1 MDIWLI
7 AATAAT
13 GYIARQLQNVTK
25 GKGNFLESSSEDA
38 QNVKPE
44 SPPRCLLNRLTR
56 VKKTNENKFG
66 DEKLISEREN
76 PDAYRVDVPSTSG
89 ENLGNCDDI
98 HPESLFSL
106 MPEFP
111 EIEHEKWKTSGTLA
125 GDSQLN
131 SSCRQR
137 RFIRRNQRYS
147 RLTKPLSSL
156 ESCLM
161 SRFHGEQMTM
171 EDYMT
176 SPFPSPLA
184 AISRPLLVTDGG
196 RVISKSTANSLCL
209 SQQLNEDKAAPNC
222 RIPELQSSVER
233 EMGNGKTKSKK
244 HGLSDAAVLLQIGI
258 SIGIVSSYMA
268 SQAEVSK
275 VKQELKQTENLV
287 HDLEDE
293 LEMKDSLI
301 VKELDSEKAAE
312 NSESISNIEA
322 ELEAELERLEI
333 NMNSSNIETRLSDMI
348 EMEPDFEVEFA
359 QGELRTDRVKG
370 KRLDE
375 TESNQDP
382 SGNSTPEPG
391 NYAVSP
397 RELSLRLHK
406 VINSRLENRITELET
421 ALQESQ
427 RKVEQLVMKSESK
440 KNSWSRL
447 WENHE
452 VMTYKS
458 GSKIPVAVEDTTTN
472 HAEMKPLV
480 MNLTGEALDAFNDS
494 YDELMKINDDSEDD
508 DSPLEIQESG
518 LHHEDFSSTN
528 KSSPWS
534 HHIDDS
540 KVQEQEQE
548 LLDFIGLEEEDGEE
562 SSDFESEMEKQLI
575 KQIVEKTKQGSPVVL
590 NAQKM
595 LFLMEETEQNL

>member
-13 GYIARQLQNVTK
+13 GYIAKQLQNVTK
-25 GKGNFLESSSEDA
+25 GKDNILESSSED
-38 QNVKPE
+38 VKPEE
-44 SPPRCLLNRLTR
+44 SPPRCLLSRFAR
-56 VKKTNENKFG
+56 VKTKNENKFA
-66 DEKLISEREN
+66 DEEN
-76 PDAYRVDVPSTSG
+76 PDAYLVDAPPSTSG
-89 ENLGNCDDI
+89 ENLDNHSD
-98 HPESLFSL
+98 SLFGL
-106 MPEFP
+106 MPET
-111 EIEHEKWKTSGTLA
+111 EYGALGGDTEVNTSF
-125 GDSQLN
+125 
-131 SSCRQR
+131 RQR
-137 RFIRRNQRYS
+137 RFIRRNQRYR

-176 SPFPSPLA
+176 SPFPSPV
-184 AISRPLLVTDGG
+184 SRPLLVTDGS
-196 RVISKSTANSLCL
+196 RVISKSNADSLWLNQHSIL
-209 SQQLNEDKAAPNC
+209 SEDKAALSC
-222 RIPELQSSVER
+222 RISGLESLVER
-233 EMGNGKTKSKK
+233 GVGTEKTKRRE
-244 HGLSDAAVLLQIGI
+244 HGDATVLLQIGI
-258 SIGIVSSYMA
+258 SIGIMSSYMA

-275 VKQELKQTENLV
+275 VKQELKQAEN
-287 HDLEDE
+287 E
-293 LEMKDSLI
+293 LEMKDSL
-301 VKELDSEKAAE
+301 VVQEVDTEKAAE

-333 NMNSSNIETRLSDMI
+333 NMNSSNIDII
-348 EMEPDFEVEFA
+348 EMEPDLEVEFA
-359 QGELRTDRVKG
+359 QGELRTDLVRG

-375 TESNQDP
+375 TESNHDP
-382 SGNSTPEPG
+382 SGNATPEPG

-397 RELSLRLHK
+397 RELSLRLHE
-406 VINSRLENRITELET
+406 VINSRLEKRITELET

-427 RKVEQLVMKSESK
+427 KKVEKLVTESESK
-440 KNSWSRL
+440 KTSWSRL
-447 WENHE
+447 WETPE

-458 GSKIPVAVEDTTTN
+458 DSKVPVVIEQTKSN
-472 HAEMKPLV
+472 NLAEIQPLV

-508 DSPLEIQESG
+508 DDDSPVDMRESG
-518 LHHEDFSSTN
+518 LHQEDFSSTN

-534 HHIDDS
+534 HHKDDS
-540 KVQEQEQE
+540 MLQEQE
-548 LLDFIGLEEEDGEE
+548 LLDFIGLEEEDEE
-562 SSDFESEMEKQLI
+562 EGSSDFESEMEKQLI

>member
-7 AATAAT
+7 AVTAAT
-13 GYIARQLQNVTK
+13 GYIAKQLQNVTK
-25 GKGNFLESSSEDA
+25 GKDNFLESSSSED
-38 QNVKPE
+38 VKQE
-44 SPPRCLLNRLTR
+44 FPPRCLLSRLVR
-56 VKKTNENKFG
+56 VKKANENKFG
-66 DEKLISEREN
+66 DEQMISDVEN
-76 PDAYRVDVPSTSG
+76 PDAYGVDAPSTSG
-89 ENLGNCDDI
+89 DHSD
-98 HPESLFSL
+98 SLFGS

-111 EIEHEKWKTSGTLA
+111 EIEHGNWNTNGALT
-125 GDSQLN
+125 GDTEL
-131 SSCRQR
+131 SSSFRQK
-137 RFIRRNQRYS
+137 RFGRRNQRYR
-147 RLTKPLSSL
+147 RLTKPLTSM

-171 EDYMT
+171 EDYLA
-176 SPFPSPLA
+176 SPFPSPHA
-184 AISRPLLVTDGG
+184 PISRPLIVTDGA
-196 RVISKSTANSLCL
+196 RVISKNTADSLWL
-209 SQQLNEDKAAPNC
+209 SQQFVLNGDKAAHNF
-222 RIPELQSSVER
+222 RIPGLESLVER
-233 EMGNGKTKSKK
+233 KVGHEKTKNRQ
-244 HGLSDAAVLLQIGI
+244 HGRSDATVLLQIGI
-258 SIGIVSSYMA
+258 SIGIMSSFMA

-275 VKQELKQTENLV
+275 VKQEPKQTENLV

-293 LEMKDSLI
+293 LELKDSLI
-301 VKELDSEKAAE
+301 VKELDIEETAE

-333 NMNSSNIETRLSDMI
+333 NMNTSNIEPRLSDMI
-348 EMEPDFEVEFA
+348 EMEPGFEVEFA
-359 QGELRTDRVKG
+359 QGELIADRVRG
-370 KRLDE
+370 KRSDE

-382 SGNSTPEPG
+382 SGNSTPESG

-427 RKVEQLVMKSESK
+427 RKVEQLVMESESK

-447 WENHE
+447 WETGE

-458 GSKIPVAVEDTTTN
+458 DSKIPVAVEHTKTN
-472 HAEMKPLV
+472 LAEMQPLV
-480 MNLTGEALDAFNDS
+480 MNLTGEALDSFNDC
-494 YDELMKINDDSEDD
+494 YDELMKINDDSDD
-508 DSPLEIQESG
+508 DSPLEMQESG
-518 LHHEDFSSTN
+518 LHQEDFFSAN

-534 HHIDDS
+534 HRKDGLE
-540 KVQEQEQE
+540 VQEQE
-548 LLDFIGLEEEDGEE
+548 LLDFIGLEEEEEEEE

-595 LFLMEETEQNL
+595 LFLMEETEQS

>member
-13 GYIARQLQNVTK
+13 GYIAKQLQNVTK
-25 GKGNFLESSSEDA
+25 GKDNVLESSSEDV

-44 SPPRCLLNRLTR
+44 SPPRCLLSRLAR
-56 VKKTNENKFG
+56 VKEVNENKFG
-66 DEKLISEREN
+66 DEKMISDDEN
-76 PDAYRVDVPSTSG
+76 PDAYQVDVPSTSG
-89 ENLGNCDDI
+89 DNSGNYEDNHSD
-98 HPESLFSL
+98 SLFGL
-106 MPEFP
+106 MSEFP
-111 EIEHEKWKTSGTLA
+111 EIEYGNLKTIGTFEV
-125 GDSQLN
+125 DTELN
-131 SSCRQR
+131 SSFMQRR

-147 RLTKPLSSL
+147 RFTKPLSSL

-161 SRFHGEQMTM
+161 SRFHIEQMTM

-176 SPFPSPLA
+176 SPFPSPHTS
-184 AISRPLLVTDGG
+184 ISRPLLVTDGS
-196 RVISKSTANSLCL
+196 RVISKSTTESMWL
-209 SQQLNEDKAAPNC
+209 SQHIVLNEDKATQSC
-222 RIPELQSSVER
+222 RIPGFESLVKR
-233 EMGNGKTKSKK
+233 EVGNEKTRSRK
-244 HGLSDAAVLLQIGI
+244 HGVSDATVLLQIGI
-258 SIGIVSSYMA
+258 SIGIMSSFMA

-301 VKELDSEKAAE
+301 VKELDIEKAAE
-312 NSESISNIEA
+312 DSESISNIEA

-359 QGELRTDRVKG
+359 QGELRADRVKG

-375 TESNQDP
+375 AESNQDP
-382 SGNSTPEPG
+382 SGNSTPESR

-397 RELSLRLHK
+397 RELSLQLHE
-406 VINSRLENRITELET
+406 VINSRLEKRIGELQT

-427 RKVEQLVMKSESK
+427 RKVEQLVMESESK
-440 KNSWSRL
+440 KSSWSRL
-447 WENHE
+447 WETRE

-458 GSKIPVAVEDTTTN
+458 DSKIPVSTEHTKTN
-472 HAEMKPLV
+472 LAEMQPLV
-480 MNLTGEALDAFNDS
+480 MNLTGEALDAFNES
-494 YDELMKINDDSEDD
+494 YDELMKIDIDSEDD
-508 DSPLEIQESG
+508 DSPLGMQESG
-518 LHHEDFSSTN
+518 NHQEDFSSTK

-534 HHIDDS
+534 HQKDDS
-540 KVQEQEQE
+540 RVQEQE
-548 LLDFIGLEEEDGEE
+548 LLDLIGVEEDEE
-562 SSDFESEMEKQLI
+562 SIDFESEMEKQLI

-595 LFLMEETEQNL
+595 LYLMEETEQNL

>member
-1 MDIWLI
+1 MEIWLI

-13 GYIARQLQNVTK
+13 GYIAKQLQNVTK
-25 GKGNFLESSSEDA
+25 GKDNILESSSED
-38 QNVKPE
+38 VKPE
-44 SPPRCLLNRLTR
+44 SPPRCLLSRFAR
-56 VKKTNENKFG
+56 VMNKNENMLR
-66 DEKLISEREN
+66 DEKMISDGEN
-76 PDAYRVDVPSTSG
+76 PEAHRVDVPPSTSE
-89 ENLGNCDDI
+89 ENLDHHSD
-98 HPESLFSL
+98 SLSGL

-111 EIEHEKWKTSGTLA
+111 EIEHGNWKTIDTE
-125 GDSQLN
+125 LN
-131 SSCRQR
+131 SSFRQR
-137 RFIRRNQRYS
+137 RFIRRNQRYR

-176 SPFPSPLA
+176 SPFPSPV
-184 AISRPLLVTDGG
+184 SRPLLVTDGS
-196 RVISKSTANSLCL
+196 RVISKSTADSLWL
-209 SQQLNEDKAAPNC
+209 SQHTILSEEKAANSC
-222 RIPELQSSVER
+222 RSLGLKSLVER
-233 EMGNGKTKSKK
+233 GVGIEKSKSRK
-244 HGLSDAAVLLQIGI
+244 HGLSDATVLLQIGI
-258 SIGIVSSYMA
+258 SIGIMSSYMA
-268 SQAEVSK
+268 SQAEVSR

-287 HDLEDE
+287 HDFEDE
-293 LEMKDSLI
+293 LEMKDSL
-301 VKELDSEKAAE
+301 VVQEVDVEKAADH
-312 NSESISNIEA
+312 SESISNIEA

-333 NMNSSNIETRLSDMI
+333 NMNSSNIETRLSDMF
-348 EMEPDFEVEFA
+348 EMEPGFEVEFA

-382 SGNSTPEPG
+382 SGNGTPESG

-406 VINSRLENRITELET
+406 VINSRLEKRITELET

-427 RKVEQLVMKSESK
+427 KKVEQLVMESESKK

-447 WENHE
+447 WETRE

-458 GSKIPVAVEDTTTN
+458 DSKVPVAIEHTKSN
-472 HAEMKPLV
+472 NLAEMQPLV

-508 DSPLEIQESG
+508 DDSPLEMQESG
-518 LHHEDFSSTN
+518 LHQEDFSSTN

-534 HHIDDS
+534 HHKDDS
-540 KVQEQEQE
+540 MLQEQE
-548 LLDFIGLEEEDGEE
+548 LLDLIGLEEEDGEG

>member
-13 GYIARQLQNVTK
+13 GYIAKQLQNVTK
-25 GKGNFLESSSEDA
+25 GKDNVLESSSED
-38 QNVKPE
+38 VKPE
-44 SPPRCLLNRLTR
+44 SPPGCLLSRLVR
-56 VKKTNENKFG
+56 VNKANENKFG
-66 DEKLISEREN
+66 DEKMISDGET
-76 PDAYRVDVPSTSG
+76 PDASTSG
-89 ENLGNCDDI
+89 ENSGYYEANHSD
-98 HPESLFSL
+98 SLFGL

-111 EIEHEKWKTSGTLA
+111 EMEQGTWKTSATLA
-125 GDSQLN
+125 GDTQLN
-131 SSCRQR
+131 SLFRQR
-137 RFIRRNQRYS
+137 TFIRRNQRY
-147 RLTKPLSSL
+147 RHLTKPLSSMD
-156 ESCLM
+156 SCLM
-161 SRFHGEQMTM
+161 SRFHREQMTM

-176 SPFPSPLA
+176 SPFPSPHA
-184 AISRPLLVTDGG
+184 SISRPLLVTDGT
-196 RVISKSTANSLCL
+196 RVISKNTADSLWL
-209 SQQLNEDKAAPNC
+209 GQHIILNEDKATQSFG
-222 RIPELQSSVER
+222 IPGLESSVEKR
-233 EMGNGKTKSKK
+233 VGNEKTKSRK
-244 HGLSDAAVLLQIGI
+244 HGQGDATMLLQIGI
-258 SIGIVSSYMA
+258 SIGIMSSFMA

-301 VKELDSEKAAE
+301 VKEIDIEKAAD

-348 EMEPDFEVEFA
+348 EMEPDCEVEFA
-359 QGELRTDRVKG
+359 QGELRADRVKG

-382 SGNSTPEPG
+382 SGNSTPESG

-406 VINSRLENRITELET
+406 VINSRLEKRIEELET

-427 RKVEQLVMKSESK
+427 RKVEQLVMESESK
-440 KNSWSRL
+440 KRSWSRL
-447 WENHE
+447 WETRE

-458 GSKIPVAVEDTTTN
+458 DSNIPVAIEHTKTN
-472 HAEMKPLV
+472 PAEMQPLV
-480 MNLTGEALDAFNDS
+480 MNLTGEALDAFNES

-508 DSPLEIQESG
+508 DDGDSPLEMQESRI
-518 LHHEDFSSTN
+518 HQEDFSSTN

-534 HHIDDS
+534 HQKDDF
-540 KVQEQEQE
+540 KVQEQE
-548 LLDFIGLEEEDGEE
+548 LLDLIGIEDEEEEE
-562 SSDFESEMEKQLI
+562 SSDFESEIEKQLI

-595 LFLMEETEQNL
+595 LFLMEETEHNL